1 MFFKKKEKTEAEV
14 PKTQDITKTI
24 MAIRINRVVT
34 AVIMI
39 LLGLVHI
46 IWPETSLL
54 VMCKIGGA
62 LLALTGLAAIVIY
75 LFNRDKSLVLLLSL
89 IGGTIVGI
97 MGLWLFIN
105 PNYLISLFPSILG
118 VIIFIS
124 GIVDIM
130 DSFSIFRR
138 RRQSF
143 VLSLVLGIITTALGI
158 LIFMNP
164 FKTVIVIIRVIGAV
178 LIFDGITNL
187 IVFAHVAG
195 KFDRF
200 MKKKLPVAAEGEFVE
215 DEPSEKPAWKEAPAD
230 HEDTADRTDPE
241 EIPAVHAADT
251 VKDTA
256 GAVQESAASYAEA
269 VQETAEETAEETAA
283 AADTAAGAAEEAA
296 GSAAQT
302 PDTAAQ
308 QAEDAVYEIADAVDD
323 DEFVYDTGAE
333 EPAKT
338 AEDPAEN

>member
-1 MFFKKKEKTEAEV
+1 MFFKKKEKSEAEV

-138 RRQSF
+138 RRQSS

-215 DEPSEKPAWKEAPAD
+215 EEPSEKPAWKEAPAD

-241 EIPAVHAADT
+241 EIPAAHAADT

-256 GAVQESAASYAEA
+256 GGVQESAASYAEA
-269 VQETAEETAEETAA
+269 VQETAEETAEDAA
-283 AADTAAGAAEEAA
+283 AAFDTAAGAAEEAA

>member
-1 MFFKKKEKTEAEV
+1 
-14 PKTQDITKTI
+14 
-24 MAIRINRVVT
+24 
-34 AVIMI
+34 
-39 LLGLVHI
+39 
-46 IWPETSLL
+46 
-54 VMCKIGGA
+54 MCKIGGA

-158 LIFMNP
+158 LVFMNP

-215 DEPSEKPAWKEAPAD
+215 EEPSEKPAWKEAPAD
-230 HEDTADRTDPE
+230 HEDTADKTAVE
-241 EIPAVHAADT
+241 EVPAAHAADA

-256 GAVQESAASYAEA
+256 KTVQETAAEVHETA
-269 VQETAEETAEETAA
+269 VEEQETAEETAEETAA

-333 EPAKT
+333 ETAKT